1 MAQAIGDG
9 GGGVPVVKKTA
20 TEILKEKQAAETAAR
35 AKAVAADPLL
45 NKAVIPKDAPVGQHY
60 TWIGGTTT
68 GSWKLYNDIVI
79 PGAGI
84 SAQGVTTGKY
94 AGSGTAAD
102 PFTLDGKPFNGTFG
116 GTAYVNGVIKVS
128 STAANTPG
136 GITQAQLD
144 EALANQLK
152 TLAATKAEEAAA
164 AALLLKK
171 QNQAFQTTALE
182 DFKASMLMAGL
193 GDLADTIDGYI
204 KNDLTASQVKIE
216 IIKTEAYEKRFPGMK
231 LLRTKGQAINEATYI
246 SQERGFEQVLRAY
259 GLDLKAFGT
268 REKLGT
274 YIENATSPVEFESRV
289 QMAAE
294 RVKDKSEILGMLKTY
309 YNVDT
314 ATAISYL
321 LDNKVGLDIIK
332 KQVRGAEIG
341 AAAAASGFYFGYTQ
355 EAMAA
360 GAEGLIP
367 AVGTEDLF
375 ALKSDFAKART
386 FADAQQRLTELE
398 GDKPYNQMSA
408 VKAVVGQDQATILE
422 SQKRAARETARFGG
436 TAGVT
441 AKSLTRSTSV

>member
-1 MAQAIGDG
+1 MAQASIEG

-20 TEILKEKQAAETAAR
+20 TEILKEKQAAVTAAR

-79 PGAGI
+79 PGASNSGV
-84 SAQGVTTGKY
+84 VTTGKY

-102 PFTLDGKPFNGTFG
+102 PFTLDGKPFNGSFG
-116 GTAYVNGVIKVS
+116 GTTYVNGIIKVS
-128 STAANTPG
+128 SITPPPG
-136 GITQAQLD
+136 GITQAELD
-144 EALANQLK
+144 AALANQLK
-152 TLAATKAEEAAA
+152 TLTATKAEEAAA

-408 VKAVVGQDQATILE
+408 VKAIVGQDQATILE